1 MSSAIG
7 WAGLASV
14 AVSVGSSVMS
24 ANASKSAART
34 AAGAQKDAGDQIYR
48 QFKETEARLLP
59 YSQGG
64 LKAFKQQQALS
75 GAEGAKAQQDAYNAY
90 VESPGVAFARERGL
104 RGIDRGAAAPGGNDL
119 FSGNVDKARIGYSQG
134 LALQD
139 FGNYWNRLGSVT
151 GTGLAATQAIGNVG
165 SQAAQG
171 QAQMTSNAG
180 LTTAQGQVAA
190 GQSYQSGLSS
200 LGSALGNLY
209 QNRPNQGYLTQP
221 QGSINP
227 NIYRTA

>member
-1 MSSAIG
+1 MSG
-7 WAGLASV
+7 WAVGG
-14 AVSVGSSVMS
+14 AVIGGII
-24 ANASKSAART
+24 AAEGSKSAAKT
-34 AAGAQKDAGDQIYR
+34 AAGAQRESGEIIYK
-48 QFKETEARLLP
+48 QFKETEKRLLP
-59 YSQGG
+59 YSEGG
-64 LKAFKQQQALS
+64 LKAFEQQQALS
-75 GAEGAKAQQDAYNAY
+75 GAEGPEAQQAAYDAYA
-90 VESPGVAFARERGL
+90 ESPGVAFARERGL

-139 FGNYWNRLGSVT
+139 FNNYWNRLGSVA
-151 GTGLAATQAIGNVG
+151 GTGLAATQAIGGVG

-171 QAQMTSNAG
+171 QAQAVSNAG
-180 LTTAQGQVAA
+180 LMTAQGQVAA

-221 QGSINP
+221 QGNINP